1 MNQTGVKSNISLL
14 AIFPIY
20 CAGFFLW
27 VLAPVPLILYVIGY
41 NAVSYIGL
49 LILIATCGAIIV
61 QLFRQP
67 SKLFKA
73 LAIPLLI
80 ITCPVNCLS
89 IAATAALPTIL
100 DKANINGITYYL
112 LEEPEALDVHIY
124 YSLYKC
130 TAWGF
135 QCTPTE
141 FYWGP
146 TTGDI
151 NLHLMQDKNNSNE
164 IYVVRPHYYDDAS
177 DLMYSDG
184 TQSIH
189 YNYAG
194 LSQLGNHLYYLAYI
208 SITDREQMEES
219 RIYMLYQCNPD
230 NTNCLRLP
238 FQYQSDKSFLSIE
251 ISETNNEVSIFETKD
266 FDISKVSQ
274 QRILVYTYG
283 DEPRCY
289 VADCVITSK

>member
-20 CAGFFLW
+20 CAGYFLW
-27 VLAPVPLILYVIGY
+27 VLARVPLILYVKGY

-49 LILIATCGAIIV
+49 LILIVTCGAVIV

-73 LAIPLLI
+73 LGIALLS
-80 ITCPVNCLS
+80 ITCPINCLS

-112 LEEPEALDVHIY
+112 VEEPEALDVHVY

-130 TAWGF
+130 TAFGF
-135 QCTPTE
+135 KCSPTS

-151 NLHLMQDKNNSNE
+151 DLYLMQDKNNPNE
-164 IYVVRPHYYDDAS
+164 IYVVKQHYYNNSS

-184 TQSIH
+184 TRSIH
-189 YNYAG
+189 YYYPV
-194 LSQLGNHLYYLAYI
+194 STQLGNHLYYLAYAKVPNLI
-208 SITDREQMEES
+208 YQERF
-219 RIYMLYQCNPD
+219 RIYMLYQCNLD
-230 NTNCLRLP
+230 NTNCARLP
-238 FQYQSDKSFLSIE
+238 FQFESGGIFTNIE
-251 ISETNNEVSIFETKD
+251 ANDATNEINVFIDDDVNQDTL
-266 FDISKVSQ
+266 IYT
-274 QRILVYTYG
+274 YTYG

-289 VADCVITSK
+289 VDGCVITDK